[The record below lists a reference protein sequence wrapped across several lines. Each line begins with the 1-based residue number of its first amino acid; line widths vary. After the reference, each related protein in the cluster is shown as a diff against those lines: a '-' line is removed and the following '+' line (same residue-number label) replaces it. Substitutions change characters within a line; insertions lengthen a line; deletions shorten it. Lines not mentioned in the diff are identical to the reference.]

1 MLLTLTTTHE
11 PATDLGFLLHKHPQ
25 RLQTLELPFGSAH
38 LFYPEATPERCTFAL
53 LIDVDPVGLV
63 RDRKGP
69 GGEGFALRQ
78 YVSDRPYAA
87 SSFLSV
93 ALSRTLGSALGGRSK
108 GRQEVADTTLPLT
121 ARLTPLPCRGG
132 EGFLRSLFEPLGY
145 TVVAT
150 RHPLDTTWPAWGD
163 SPYFSVELSR
173 MCRLAE
179 LLTHLYVLVP
189 VLDDDKHYWVGDDEV
204 EKLLRH
210 GEGWL
215 SCHPERETIAYRYLK
230 HRRSLLRQTLSRL
243 AEDDPE
249 DADDVASEHGRE
261 EETLERGLSLDEE
274 RRGAVL
280 AVLKATGARRI
291 LDLGCGEGKL
301 LNMLLSERQFTEIL
315 GVDVSTRALEIAARR
330 LNLETLSET
339 QRARIRLVQGALTY
353 RDERLSGYD
362 AAAVVEVVEHLD
374 PHRLEAFSRVLF
386 EYARPTTVALTTPNV
401 EYNTRFPGLATGAL
415 RHRDHRFEWTR
426 REFEDWST
434 SIAARF
440 GYVVRFVPIGLVDT
454 DLGSPTQMAVFTRT
468 SLTTS

>member
-25 RLQTLELPFGSAH
+25 RLQTFELPFGSAH

-69 GGEGFALRQ
+69 GGEGFALGQ

-108 GRQEVADTTLPLT
+108 GRQEVADTPLPLT

-150 RHPLDTTWPAWGD
+150 RHPLDNAWPAWGD

-173 MCRLAE
+173 VCRLAE

-204 EKLLRH
+204 DKLLRH

-215 SCHPERETIAYRYLK
+215 SSHPQREAIAYRYLK
-230 HRRSLLRQTLSRL
+230 HRRSLMRQTLSRL

-261 EETLERGLSLDEE
+261 EETLERRLSLDEE

-280 AVLKATGARRI
+280 AVLKATGARRV

-301 LNMLLSERQFTEIL
+301 LSMLLSERQFSEISELTCRL
-315 GVDVSTRALEIAARR
+315 GHWRLQLAA
-330 LNLETLSET
+330 
-339 QRARIRLVQGALTY
+339 
-353 RDERLSGYD
+353 
-362 AAAVVEVVEHLD
+362 
-374 PHRLEAFSRVLF
+374 
-386 EYARPTTVALTTPNV
+386 
-401 EYNTRFPGLATGAL
+401 
-415 RHRDHRFEWTR
+415 
-426 REFEDWST
+426 
-434 SIAARF
+434 
-440 GYVVRFVPIGLVDT
+440 
-454 DLGSPTQMAVFTRT
+454 
-468 SLTTS
+468 